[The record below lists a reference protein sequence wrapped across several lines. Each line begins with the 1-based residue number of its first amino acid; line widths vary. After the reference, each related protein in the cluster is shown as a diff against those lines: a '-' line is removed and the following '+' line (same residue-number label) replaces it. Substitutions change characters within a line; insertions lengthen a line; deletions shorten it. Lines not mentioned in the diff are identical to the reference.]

1 MIFSNLKISDQILKN
16 RIFVSP
22 MCQYSS
28 DKFGSPSSWH
38 YYHLSKLIMSSASM
52 LIIESTAVNPIGR
65 ITNGDLC
72 LYTKKQKKDFIDLI
86 NFLKKVNKKIPIC
99 VQLSHSG
106 RKGSS
111 NIPWIKNNSPL
122 KKNSWK
128 TLSPSNIK
136 KDRFWPNPKELNN
149 IEINNI
155 INDFA
160 SVIKFLRNSKI
171 DGVEIHM
178 AHGYLLHQFFS
189 PLSNRRNDKY
199 GGTLKNR
206 SRFLLEIAKIVRKSW
221 PSSKILGARIT
232 GADYSNKGINLE
244 DSIYLAKNLEKAGF
258 DYICVSSGGIDNILK
273 KNLKNYRVK
282 LAQEIKKN
290 VSIPVGT
297 TGELD
302 NYKFLNNALKKNK
315 IDFAAI
321 GRRFLKD
328 PMWLIALAKKFK
340 KMEMIPKQYLRAF

>member
-136 KDRFWPNPKELNN
+136 KDRFWPNPK
-149 IEINNI
+149 
-155 INDFA
+155 
-160 SVIKFLRNSKI
+160 
-171 DGVEIHM
+171 
-178 AHGYLLHQFFS
+178 
-189 PLSNRRNDKY
+189 
-199 GGTLKNR
+199 
-206 SRFLLEIAKIVRKSW
+206 
-221 PSSKILGARIT
+221 
-232 GADYSNKGINLE
+232 
-244 DSIYLAKNLEKAGF
+244 
-258 DYICVSSGGIDNILK
+258 
-273 KNLKNYRVK
+273 
-282 LAQEIKKN
+282 
-290 VSIPVGT
+290 
-297 TGELD
+297 
-302 NYKFLNNALKKNK
+302 
-315 IDFAAI
+315 
-321 GRRFLKD
+321 
-328 PMWLIALAKKFK
+328 
-340 KMEMIPKQYLRAF
+340 